1 MKNAKLIVGL
11 VFLTAGLTFIS
22 IPLYYEWQQGKELRA
37 LEEALSLI
45 SEGSGESANLSSI
58 DHLSFTED
66 QLKDVMELEIP
77 SINLK
82 QKILGE
88 TTEENLR
95 VALTQLKKDQSPGMG
110 NFTVAGHR
118 GYRGERHFSRLPQ
131 VSIGDKVFLHTDKQ
145 TFVYQVTSTEVIDP
159 SYVEI
164 LDNHQGKKE
173 ITMITCTRSGIDRIA
188 VVGELIDKID

>member
-37 LEEALSLI
+37 LEEALFLI
-45 SEGSGESANLSSI
+45 SEGNSESVDLSSI
-58 DHLSFTED
+58 DNLSFTED

-95 VALTQLKKDQSPGMG
+95 VALTQLKKDQTPGVG
-110 NFTVAGHR
+110 NFTIAGHR

-145 TFVYQVTSTEVIDP
+145 TFVYKVTNTEVIDP

-164 LDNHQGKKE
+164 LDDHQEKKE
-173 ITMITCTRSGIDRIA
+173 ITMITCTKSGLDRI
-188 VVGELIDKID
+188 VVIAELIETTE

>member
-1 MKNAKLIVGL
+1 MKNAKLIAGL
-11 VFLTAGLTFIS
+11 VFLAAGLTFIS
-22 IPLYYEWQQGKELRA
+22 IPLYYEWQQGRELRA

-45 SEGSGESANLSSI
+45 SERESVDLSSI
-58 DHLSFTED
+58 DHLSYTED

-95 VALTQLKKDQSPGMG
+95 VALTQLKKDQSPGIG

-131 VSIGDKVFLHTDKQ
+131 VSIGDKVFLHRDKQ
-145 TFVYQVTSTEVIDP
+145 TFVYQITSTRVIDP

-164 LDNHQGKKE
+164 LNDHQEKKE
-173 ITMITCTRSGIDRIA
+173 ITMITCTKSGLERIA
-188 VVGELIDKID
+188 VIGELIETTE

>member
-11 VFLTAGLTFIS
+11 VFLAAGLTFIS

-45 SEGSGESANLSSI
+45 SEGNGESVDLSSI
-58 DHLSFTED
+58 DNLSFTED

-82 QKILGE
+82 QKILVE

-95 VALTQLKKDQSPGMG
+95 VALTQLKKNQSPGIG

-131 VSIGDKVFLHTDKQ
+131 VSIGDKVFLHTEKQ
-145 TFVYQVTSTEVIDP
+145 TFVYQVTNREVIDP

-173 ITMITCTRSGIDRIA
+173 ITMITCTKSGFDRIA
-188 VVGELIDKID
+188 VVGELIDKND